1 MRPEK
6 RQVDPSRLSGPTFCP
21 LSWSLFRF
29 WLGVSF
35 ERGLTSF
42 GKRLVGLSRLGEEI
56 GPESKGF
63 LFLEKVDF

>member
-1 MRPEK
+1 VPSIIEEK
-6 RQVDPSRLSGPTFCP
+6 I
-21 LSWSLFRF
+21 
-29 WLGVSF
+29 
-35 ERGLTSF
+35 ERGLASF